1 MARPTSG
8 QPMLAKYILGTLAI
22 AFLIAALTRGPRS
35 PQGRTWLLIAAIF
48 GIVSSWLFA
57 KG

>member
-1 MARPTSG
+1 
-8 QPMLAKYILGTLAI
+8 MLAKYILAALAV
-22 AFLIAALTRGPRS
+22 AFILAALTRGPRT

>member
-1 MARPTSG
+1 
-8 QPMLAKYILGTLAI
+8 MLAKYIIGTLAVI
-22 AFLIAALTRGPRS
+22 FLISALIRGPRS

-48 GIVSSWLFA
+48 GIVSTWLFA

>member
-1 MARPTSG
+1 
-8 QPMLAKYILGTLAI
+8 MLAKYILLTLAV
-22 AFLIAALTRGPRS
+22 AFLVAAVTRGPRT

>member
-1 MARPTSG
+1 
-8 QPMLAKYILGTLAI
+8 MLAKYILATLAI
-22 AFLIAALTRGPRS
+22 IFLLAAVTRGPRT
-35 PQGRTWLLIAAIF
+35 PQGRTWLLIAVIF

>member
-1 MARPTSG
+1 
-8 QPMLAKYILGTLAI
+8 MLAKYILAALAVG
-22 AFLIAALTRGPRS
+22 FLIASAARGPRH

-48 GIVSSWLFA
+48 GVVSVWLFV

>member
-1 MARPTSG
+1 
-8 QPMLAKYILGTLAI
+8 MLAKYILGGLALV
-22 AFLIAALTRGPRS
+22 FLIAAITRGPRS

-57 KG
+57 GG

>member
-1 MARPTSG
+1 
-8 QPMLAKYILGTLAI
+8 MLAKYIL
-22 AFLIAALTRGPRS
+22 AALAVVFLLAAVIRGPRT

-57 KG
+57 RG

>member
-1 MARPTSG
+1 MF
-8 QPMLAKYILGTLAI
+8 AKYILLALAV
-22 AFLIAALTRGPRS
+22 AFLIAALIRGPRT